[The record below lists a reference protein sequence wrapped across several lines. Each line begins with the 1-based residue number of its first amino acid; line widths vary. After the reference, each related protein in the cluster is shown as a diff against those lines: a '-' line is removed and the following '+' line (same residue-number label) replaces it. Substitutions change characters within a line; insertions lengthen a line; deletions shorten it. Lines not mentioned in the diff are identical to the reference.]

1 MSRAV
6 QCIRRA
12 FYQPRRP
19 RQERHEVPSSS
30 RSATRERRRP
40 GGRRRARASVHQK
53 RTRSTPHSSPQK
65 TYFPPLLRPLRQ
77 GQHVLGRLARL
88 VRRSPRSR
96 RDEGRLRRRRLR
108 LRDRTRGGRRRVFSQ
123 NGRGG
128 SRCSSGRSGG
138 ARGRGDGIDRR
149 RRLGSTSSQSRVSRS
164 QTLAG
169 SQSSL
174 KRALKLA
181 ARRVRSSGSNAQST
195 NDALKSPH

>member
-65 TYFPPLLRPLRQ
+65 TYLPPLLRPLRQ

-88 VRRSPRSR
+88 VRRSPWSR
-96 RDEGRLRRRRLR
+96 RDEGRLRRRLR
-108 LRDRTRGGRRRVFSQ
+108 LRDRTRGGRRRVLSQ

-128 SRCSSGRSGG
+128 SRRSSGRSSGG
-138 ARGRGDGIDRR
+138 RGRGDGIDRR

-195 NDALKSPH
+195 NDTLKSPH